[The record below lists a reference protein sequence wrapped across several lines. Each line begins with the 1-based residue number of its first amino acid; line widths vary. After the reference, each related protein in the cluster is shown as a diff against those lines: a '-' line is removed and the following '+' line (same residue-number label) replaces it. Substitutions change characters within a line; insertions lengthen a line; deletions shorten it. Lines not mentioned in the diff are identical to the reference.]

1 MNTVNSQSHIPVFY
15 CPEMVAES
23 GSFSPSAAK
32 PGKVVERWQRRGL
45 PIRVERPEPVTE
57 ETLCLS
63 HDPAY
68 VRGVLA
74 REIDNGFGNR
84 RADVAASLPWTTG
97 AMLSAARAAIQ
108 ARGVTC
114 APCSGFHHARYRAAA
129 GFCTF
134 NGLMV
139 TATALL
145 REGAKKIGILDADM
159 HYGDGTDDIIGT
171 LDLRRRVH
179 HITIG
184 QTFTRPSQ
192 AATFLNQLPDI
203 IATFKDCDVLLYQAG
218 ADPHIDDPLGGWL
231 TTDQLLARDRAVFQ
245 AAAHMGLPLTWNL
258 AGGYQVAADGSIDP
272 VLLIH
277 ENTMHACAETYGS
290 PPSG

>member
-1 MNTVNSQSHIPVFY
+1 MNPQDHIPVFY

-57 ETLCLS
+57 QTLCLA

-114 APCSGFHHARYRAAA
+114 APCSGFHHAHYRAAE

-139 TATALL
+139 TAMALL
-145 REGAKKIGILDADM
+145 REGATKIGILDADM
-159 HYGDGTDDIIGT
+159 HYGDGTDDIIGA
-171 LDLRRRVH
+171 LGVRRRVH
-179 HITIG
+179 HVTIG
-184 QTFTRPSQ
+184 QTFTHPSR
-192 AATFLNQLPDI
+192 AAEFQRKLPGLT
-203 IATFKDCDVLLYQAG
+203 ASFEGCDVLLYQAG
-218 ADPHIDDPLGGWL
+218 ADPHIDDPFGGWL
-231 TTDQLLARDRAVFQ
+231 TTDQLLARDLTVFQ
-245 AAAHMGLPLTWNL
+245 TAARMGLPLAWNL
-258 AGGYQVAADGSIDP
+258 AGGYQYDTAGTIDP

-277 ENTMHACAETYGS
+277 ENTMRACAEVYVRAIG
-290 PPSG
+290 